1 MHYSIL
7 FIGILFFIANF
18 AGCVVQ
24 SPPVSQDLGDA
35 QGLPTQA
42 TKKEKSEGILAWAS
56 EEKSF
61 LLVDKSCGT
70 VDLYRHGRL
79 FKTYSAVFGRQPGSK
94 VHEGDQR
101 TPTGLYMIVD
111 KISHPRWSRFLRLD
125 YPNLQ
130 DRLRYQKDLA
140 GGNIPKWTNG
150 YPGVGGDIGIHGS
163 DKENFNQAKI
173 NWTLGC
179 VSLVNK
185 DVQEL
190 DNLVSAGTL
199 VYIKD

>member
-1 MHYSIL
+1 MHSIIL
-7 FIGILFFIANF
+7 FIGILFSIANF

-24 SPPVSQDLGDA
+24 SPPVSQGLGDA
-35 QGLPTQA
+35 QSSITQPTR
-42 TKKEKSEGILAWAS
+42 KEQSGEILAWAS
-56 EEKSF
+56 EEKNF

-79 FKTYSAVFGRQPGSK
+79 LKTYPAVFGRQPGSK

-111 KISHPRWSRFLRLD
+111 KDPHPRWGRFLSLD

-130 DRLRYQKDLA
+130 DRLRYQKNLT
-140 GGNIPKWTNG
+140 GGNIPKRDNS
-150 YPGVGGDIGIHGS
+150 YPGVGGAIGIHGS

-179 VSLVNK
+179 VSLANK
-185 DVQEL
+185 DIQEL
-190 DNLVSAGTL
+190 DSLVSIGTL